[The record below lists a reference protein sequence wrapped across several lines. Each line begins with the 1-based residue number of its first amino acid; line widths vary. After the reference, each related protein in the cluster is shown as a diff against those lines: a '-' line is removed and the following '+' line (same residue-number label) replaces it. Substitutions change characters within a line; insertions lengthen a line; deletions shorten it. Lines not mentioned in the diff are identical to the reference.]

1 MRKTAL
7 VSAASALAAAT
18 IFAASGV
25 AHAEDGEPA
34 PTVDLDTPAGC
45 VFIPTYTGVVWCM
58 TLDAATAAVAAGSFG
73 YGSLGT
79 GSLSSWARPPTAPR
93 IRC

>member
-1 MRKTAL
+1 MPSPAGSSATGTPAL
-7 VSAASALAAAT
+7 WARCA
-18 IFAASGV
+18 IFAASAV

-58 TLDAATAAVAAGSFG
+58 TLDAATAAVA
-73 YGSLGT
+73 SL
-79 GSLSSWARPPTAPR
+79 
-93 IRC
+93 